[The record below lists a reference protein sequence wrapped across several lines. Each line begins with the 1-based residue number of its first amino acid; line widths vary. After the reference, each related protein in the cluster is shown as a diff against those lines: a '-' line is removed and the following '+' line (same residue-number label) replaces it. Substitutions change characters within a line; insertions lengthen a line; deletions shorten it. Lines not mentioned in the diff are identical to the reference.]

1 MTVTKKEVA
10 YIAGLA
16 NLRFDEASIE
26 KMAEEFSKILN
37 HFDNISKEDLSGIE
51 MYSFA
56 DEPLRLRT
64 DEAIP
69 FEDAVSLYDNT
80 KSMQDTAIKIP
91 KVVD

>member
-1 MTVTKKEVA
+1 MIVTKKEVA

-16 NLRFDEASIE
+16 NLMFDDVEIE
-26 KMAEEFSKILN
+26 TMADEFSKILN

-56 DEPLRLRT
+56 DEPLRLRP
-64 DEAIP
+64 DKAVP
-69 FEDAVSLYDNT
+69 FEEAGALYENT

>member
-16 NLRFDEASIE
+16 NLRFDEVSIE

-37 HFDNISKEDLSGIE
+37 HFDNISKEDLSDIE

-56 DEPLRLRT
+56 DEPLRLRP
-64 DEAIP
+64 DKAIP
-69 FEDAVSLYDNT
+69 FEDAVSLYANT

>member
-1 MTVTKKEVA
+1 MIVTKKEVA
-10 YIAGLA
+10 YIAGLS
-16 NLRFDEASIE
+16 NLMFDDASIE
-26 KMAEEFSKILN
+26 KMADEFSKILN

-56 DEPLRLRT
+56 DEPLRLRP
-64 DEAIP
+64 DKAVP
-69 FEDAVSLYDNT
+69 FEDAAVLYDNT

>member
-16 NLRFDEASIE
+16 NLRFDEVSIE

-37 HFDNISKEDLSGIE
+37 HFDNISKEDLSDIE

-56 DEPLRLRT
+56 DEPLRLRR
-64 DEAIP
+64 DKAIP
-69 FEDAVSLYDNT
+69 FEDAVSLYANT

>member
-16 NLRFDEASIE
+16 NLRFDDASIE
-26 KMAEEFSKILN
+26 KIADEFSKILN

-56 DEPLRLRT
+56 DEPLRLRP
-64 DEAIP
+64 DKAVP
-69 FEDAVSLYDNT
+69 FEEAGALYDNT

>member
-1 MTVTKKEVA
+1 MIVTKKEVA

-16 NLRFDEASIE
+16 NLMFDDTSIE
-26 KMAEEFSKILN
+26 KMTDEFSTILN
-37 HFDNISKEDLSGIE
+37 HFDNICKEDLSGVE

-56 DEPLRLRT
+56 DEPLRLRP
-64 DEAIP
+64 DNAVS
-69 FEDAVSLYDNT
+69 FEDAAVLYDNT